1 MELAG
6 KERRKKWSEAS
17 KVEAIAIYNCRDAGT
32 MQKAS
37 QEIPVPQPRLF
48 PSQAQDANLSLFLL
62 AHSNARSINTEF
74 LPVPRAMQS
83 GQEFA
88 RTANPANPCCVALAQ
103 SGLLYKNASLL
114 APCAPPSRTGRTA
127 SSATTVP
134 ACTAKAP
141 PTFFYTLDFALMQI
155 NARTT
160 KLSCTPF
167 SCRAHASCR
176 RTACS

>member
-1 MELAG
+1 MQRADQSISYIASVHFRHFKCSMELAG

-103 SGLLYKNASLL
+103 SGLLYKNASLSAAFTHRPHGL
-114 APCAPPSRTGRTA
+114 VCHHGACLHCE
-127 SSATTVP
+127 SSAHFLLHTRL
-134 ACTAKAP
+134 C
-141 PTFFYTLDFALMQI
+141 
-155 NARTT
+155 
-160 KLSCTPF
+160 S
-167 SCRAHASCR
+167 HAN
-176 RTACS
+176 